1 MDYSHKTYGVSTE
14 LLEEIFPPIKQGIL
28 DATYY
33 AFSWNH
39 SDSYSCIGY
48 ICGYLR
54 YYHPVEF
61 ITAAL
66 NTFQDKE
73 EKTVA
78 ITEYAKKN
86 NVEIKPIK
94 FRFSQAKYSCNGEEI
109 YKGIASIKFLNAQI
123 ADELYELG
131 KNKYDNF
138 LDLLLA
144 MKDISINSKQ
154 IAILIKLDF
163 FAEFGEINTLLKQY
177 ELFSNIYGKKQFKV
191 DKLKELE
198 IPVHIIMEHA
208 KKQTD
213 KLFKDFD
220 SMELLK
226 AIVKEYQYPKTSI
239 VDKIK
244 YQQEF
249 YGYIQ
254 LTIPTIGEQYAYVQ
268 TIDGVRKKT
277 VTLYRLKTGEIEVVR
292 IRQKQFDES
301 PINVGDIIKTIESSQ
316 EKKWGKDKETGELYQ
331 KDEYETILKKWSF
344 AR

>member
-1 MDYSHKTYGVSTE
+1 
-14 LLEEIFPPIKQGIL
+14 
-28 DATYY
+28 
-33 AFSWNH
+33 
-39 SDSYSCIGY
+39 
-48 ICGYLR
+48 
-54 YYHPVEF
+54 
-61 ITAAL
+61 
-66 NTFQDKE
+66 
-73 EKTVA
+73 
-78 ITEYAKKN
+78 
-86 NVEIKPIK
+86 
-94 FRFSQAKYSCNGEEI
+94 
-109 YKGIASIKFLNAQI
+109 
-123 ADELYELG
+123 
-131 KNKYDNF
+131 
-138 LDLLLA
+138 

-154 IAILIKLDF
+154 LSILIKLDF

-191 DKLKELE
+191 DKLEELE

-268 TIDGVRKKT
+268 TIDGIRKKT
-277 VTLYRLKTGEIEVVR
+277 VSLYRLKTGEIEVVR

-316 EKKWGKDKETGELYQ
+316 EKKWGKDKETGEFYQ

>member
-1 MDYSHKTYGVSTE
+1 MVVYASEDIVSQFATIVNHIRTFGRVVMQEDIMQFLVKFCGYSDAESDTVRRGIAKKYGTEKFIDEIHDRFLDYSHKTYSVSIE

-131 KNKYDNF
+131 KNQYDSF

-154 IAILIKLDF
+154 LAILIKLDF

-191 DKLKELE
+191 DKLEELE

-220 SMELLK
+220 SME
-226 AIVKEYQYPKTSI
+226 
-239 VDKIK
+239 
-244 YQQEF
+244 
-249 YGYIQ
+249 
-254 LTIPTIGEQYAYVQ
+254 
-268 TIDGVRKKT
+268 
-277 VTLYRLKTGEIEVVR
+277 
-292 IRQKQFDES
+292 
-301 PINVGDIIKTIESSQ
+301 
-316 EKKWGKDKETGELYQ
+316 
-331 KDEYETILKKWSF
+331 
-344 AR
+344 